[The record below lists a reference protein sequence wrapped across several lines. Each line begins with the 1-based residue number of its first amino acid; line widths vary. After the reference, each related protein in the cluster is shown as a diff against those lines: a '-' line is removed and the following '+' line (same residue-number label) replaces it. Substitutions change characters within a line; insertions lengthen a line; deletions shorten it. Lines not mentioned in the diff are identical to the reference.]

1 MLLELLFQRLSHEGE
16 SMHSDTV
23 ATDAGQRLSVEQ
35 RTRLSVFRRDVLSVM
50 SLSVTTDTENFTKYT
65 SVACGAKPSLS
76 NGRYTWRTARASD
89 AEAASVTKA
98 IDASVVCVCTP
109 FSS

>member
-16 SMHSDTV
+16 STHSDTV

-35 RTRLSVFRRDVLSVM
+35 RTRVSVFHRDVLSVM
-50 SLSVTTDTENFTKYT
+50 SLSVATNTENFTKYA
-65 SVACGAKPSLS
+65 SIAWGVKPSLS
-76 NGRYTWRTARASD
+76 NGPYTWRTARASD
-89 AEAASVTKA
+89 AEAASVAKA
-98 IDASVVCVCTP
+98 IDASVACVCTP